1 LHLGLNRRCGP
12 APSHPHRPSIAASSN
27 ARVGRELAHFPPP
40 HPHRVRVVTPT
51 NGPALPAT
59 HHTRAPVPVS
69 LSRGYTS
76 SAHAHV
82 VKSPTHGPLQSGP
95 SPSFGSML
103 NTTIEKSQSYGPGLI
118 QCPGLKVR
126 YVPHNCTLWLFV
138 GPQSLAFPLQ
148 LNASRS
154 HYVSDIVF
162 VEIRW
167 LGC

>member
-1 LHLGLNRRCGP
+1 
-12 APSHPHRPSIAASSN
+12 
-27 ARVGRELAHFPPP
+27 
-40 HPHRVRVVTPT
+40 VTLT
-51 NGPALPAT
+51 NGPRCQPLTTLVPPSQFFCRVGT
-59 HHTRAPVPVS
+59 PRQHMHMRLSHQHMSPFRACSVTPIQKGDW
-69 LSRGYTS
+69 RGFN
-76 SAHAHV
+76 
-82 VKSPTHGPLQSGP
+82 PLLVIFDWYNRTWPQSGP